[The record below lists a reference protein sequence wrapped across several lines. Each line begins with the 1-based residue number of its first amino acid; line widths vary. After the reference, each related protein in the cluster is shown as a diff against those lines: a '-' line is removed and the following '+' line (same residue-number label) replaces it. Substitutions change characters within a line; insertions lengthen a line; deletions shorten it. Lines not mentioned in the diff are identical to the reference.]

1 MDKERKEALEEILQ
15 ELAQNLDITESEDED
30 IRKSYEAVGTWLS
43 DGSSPLKDYDVEIRP
58 QGSYNL
64 GTTIRPITKDGDIDI
79 DLVCELKGK
88 QPHWTQKDVKN
99 AVGDRIKAHGTY
111 QQMLDKEGRR
121 CWTILYRSNQNHGR
135 YHMDI
140 LPSVTN
146 KEYGEQVRRMF
157 SENINEN
164 YDWNKV
170 AIRITDKRS
179 EDYNQST
186 DCSSWLKS
194 NPFGYARWFVSR
206 AQYKQT
212 RSFSAIKESVQPLPR
227 KSSEKLPLQ
236 RVVQLLK
243 RHRDIIYKDD
253 NDKPISVIITTLA
266 AMAYNGETDLCTAVS
281 NVANQIENY
290 IEEKYS
296 AEYGRT
302 IKWIANPVNSE
313 ENFADNWPEEPRKER
328 IFFEWI
334 GKLKA
339 DILGYEKM
347 DRIQLQEALKKD
359 FGEEE
364 TLKTFSNIAK
374 RTLNERKSGKLK
386 MAATGM
392 LSTLGNI
399 GVKAGHNFYGVDED
413 EEE

>member
-1 MDKERKEALEEILQ
+1 MNKERKEALEEILQ

-43 DGSSPLKDYDVEIRP
+43 DESSPLKDYDVEIRP

-179 EDYNQST
+179 EDYNQ
-186 DCSSWLKS
+186 
-194 NPFGYARWFVSR
+194 
-206 AQYKQT
+206 
-212 RSFSAIKESVQPLPR
+212 
-227 KSSEKLPLQ
+227 
-236 RVVQLLK
+236 
-243 RHRDIIYKDD
+243 
-253 NDKPISVIITTLA
+253 
-266 AMAYNGETDLCTAVS
+266 AV
-281 NVANQIENY
+281 
-290 IEEKYS
+290 
-296 AEYGRT
+296 
-302 IKWIANPVNSE
+302 
-313 ENFADNWPEEPRKER
+313 
-328 IFFEWI
+328 
-334 GKLKA
+334 
-339 DILGYEKM
+339 
-347 DRIQLQEALKKD
+347 
-359 FGEEE
+359 
-364 TLKTFSNIAK
+364 
-374 RTLNERKSGKLK
+374 
-386 MAATGM
+386 
-392 LSTLGNI
+392 
-399 GVKAGHNFYGVDED
+399 
-413 EEE
+413 

>member
-1 MDKERKEALEEILQ
+1 
-15 ELAQNLDITESEDED
+15 
-30 IRKSYEAVGTWLS
+30 
-43 DGSSPLKDYDVEIRP
+43 
-58 QGSYNL
+58 
-64 GTTIRPITKDGDIDI
+64 
-79 DLVCELKGK
+79 
-88 QPHWTQKDVKN
+88 
-99 AVGDRIKAHGTY
+99 
-111 QQMLDKEGRR
+111 
-121 CWTILYRSNQNHGR
+121 
-135 YHMDI
+135 
-140 LPSVTN
+140 
-146 KEYGEQVRRMF
+146 
-157 SENINEN
+157 
-164 YDWNKV
+164 
-170 AIRITDKRS
+170 
-179 EDYNQST
+179 
-186 DCSSWLKS
+186 
-194 NPFGYARWFVSR
+194 
-206 AQYKQT
+206 
-212 RSFSAIKESVQPLPR
+212 
-227 KSSEKLPLQ
+227 
-236 RVVQLLK
+236 
-243 RHRDIIYKDD
+243 
-253 NDKPISVIITTLA
+253 
-266 AMAYNGETDLCTAVS
+266 MAYNGETDLCTAVS

-313 ENFADNWPEEPRKER
+313 ENFADKWPEEPRKER

-347 DRIQLQEALKKD
+347 DRIQLQEALKKN